1 MNKTILFL
9 IFAIHLPLHA
19 MFYDDQKPPC
29 DDKDLSVEMQC
40 HILNFATTCAKNSK
54 EAARIINVLSLT
66 TQQLYLEVNSPKY
79 SDNLIK
85 KLATKY
91 YCSHETIAKRL
102 RSKQAKERLA
112 LQYEL
117 KNLCCSP
124 YTLNQCEQLDIL
136 ISRGIDFEFTYNH
149 CHLQKTPL
157 MLTMNYNNGMFQRLL
172 DYGANINGCNSHGT
186 TALHLACKTLP
197 MSDIVRLIN
206 HPNIAINQPNN
217 AGDNALLYCCNHHRL
232 TKRLFK
238 LCKRLLEAGSD
249 PECTNKRGINPLY
262 VLTILNQLPNNHR
275 LVILFNDAI
284 EQKHAPNALNH

>member
-1 MNKTILFL
+1 MNKLLLLL
-9 IFAIHLPLHA
+9 IFVIHLPLHT
-19 MFYDDQKPPC
+19 MLCDDQELPP
-29 DDKDLSVEMQC
+29 EMQC
-40 HILNFATTCAKNSK
+40 AILNFIPISTRNPK
-54 EAARIINVLSLT
+54 EAIKMIRTLCLT
-66 TQQLYLEVNSPKY
+66 SKPFYDEVNSPKY

-85 KLATKY
+85 KLATQY

-117 KNLCCSP
+117 KNVCCSP

-157 MLTMNYNNGMFQRLL
+157 MLTMSYNNGMFQRLL
-172 DYGANINGCNSHGT
+172 DYKANINGCNSHGT

-197 MSDIVRLIN
+197 MSNIVQIIN

-238 LCKRLLEAGSD
+238 LCQRLLKAGSD

-262 VLTILNQLPNNHR
+262 VLTVIHQLPNNHR
-275 LVILFNDAI
+275 LVVLINEAI
-284 EQKHAPNALNH
+284 AQKHAPDELNH